1 MRTAILGIV
10 IFLAVAGGVFAGIF
24 GYQAWIAYKIT
35 SNYQADFEVSDEDIE
50 LKGEAAKVI
59 KRKIIERGADKDCA
73 EKAYQKI
80 IADTDL
86 PRRKSEMTD
95 EILDVFMNADCFS

>member
-1 MRTAILGIV
+1 MV
-10 IFLAVAGGVFAGIF
+10 H
-24 GYQAWIAYKIT
+24 KIT
-35 SNYQADFEVSDEDIE
+35 SNYQADFEVSNEDLEIKRE
-50 LKGEAAKVI
+50 IAKVI

-80 IADTDL
+80 IADADL

-95 EILDVFMNADCFS
+95 EIVEVFMKADR